1 MPIHNVYIGDLSD
14 PSFKWEGGDINGNVP
29 KALSAG
35 FPDCYHLYFKLI
47 RLIEER
53 RFEGRQT
60 DFGGFV
66 AKVKKKDI
74 EELLTEWYVDKAWF
88 KDPAQ
93 SPALNQELETLKR
106 FVASLDEDTIY
117 GLVGT
122 EL

>member
-14 PSFKWEGGDINGNVP
+14 PNFKWDGGNINGNLP
-29 KALSAG
+29 RALSST

-47 RLIEER
+47 KLIEER
-53 RFEGRQT
+53 RFEGKQT

-74 EELLTEWYVDKAWF
+74 EGLLVEWYGEKSWVRE
-88 KDPAQ
+88 PET
-93 SPALNQELETLKR
+93 SPGQYKELENLKR
-106 FVASLDEDTIY
+106 FIAGLDEDTVY

>member
-14 PSFKWEGGDINGNVP
+14 PAFKWEGGDINGNVP

-47 RLIEER
+47 KLIEEGR
-53 RFEGRQT
+53 LEGKQT

-66 AKVKKKDI
+66 AKVRKKDI
-74 EELLTEWYVDKAWF
+74 EALLVEWYGDKAWV
-88 KDPAQ
+88 KDPAI
-93 SPALNQELETLKR
+93 SPALVEELETLET
-106 FVASLDEDTIY
+106 FVSNLDEDIVY